1 LKDLIAQANKEVNLA
16 KSPRAFEANRVILP
30 MLNEAIYCIQEQVVE
45 ASDIDVAMQN
55 GCGFKVG
62 LMAIAKEKGL
72 AWCLN
77 EINAYHKEQG
87 ERFRPSWLLGKL
99 VGAKVHDFS
108 ALAQDKNKKPVA
120 VS

>member
-1 LKDLIAQANKEVNLA
+1 
-16 KSPRAFEANRVILP
+16 
-30 MLNEAIYCIQEQVVE
+30 
-45 ASDIDVAMQN
+45 
-55 GCGFKVG
+55 FKVG

-77 EINAYHKEQG
+77 EISAYHKEQG

-99 VGAKVHDFS
+99 VGANVHDLS
-108 ALAQDKNKKPVA
+108 ELAQDKSKQPAA